1 METKTIDARVE
12 PLIGEL
18 VTAGKFFTK
27 TTECLEEKDSSFA
40 PQPEMFTVSQHVAH
54 VAQAID
60 WFVEGAF
67 RPEGM
72 STDFEGNERTVR
84 QVTSLKEARAWLDRA
99 VASAT
104 ARLKATTGAEMEK
117 PISGPIMAGMPRAA
131 MISAIT
137 DHTSHHRGALAVYA
151 RLLGKVPG
159 MPYGE

>member
-12 PLIGEL
+12 PMIGEL
-18 VTAGKFFTK
+18 MTAGKFFAK

-40 PQPEMFTVSQHVAH
+40 PSPEMFTVAQHVAH

-72 STDFEGNERTVR
+72 STDFEGSERAVR
-84 QVTSLKEARAWLDRA
+84 RVTSLSEARAWLDRSL
-99 VASAT
+99 ASAT
-104 ARLKATTGAEMEK
+104 KRLQATSGAEMDK
-117 PISGPIMAGMPRAA
+117 PIAGPIMGGMPRSA

-137 DHTSHHRGALAVYA
+137 DHTAHHRGTLAVYA
-151 RLLGKVPG
+151 RLRGKVPA